1 LQDQI
6 KALKLELEQMQVM
19 KADIA
24 ELQLKSTK
32 AQAQIESLNALSAS
46 VISLKDEMKQIREN
60 STISSITSRP
70 STPKPQRA
78 PKQPP
83 M

>member
-1 LQDQI
+1 M
-6 KALKLELEQMQVM
+6 ELEQMRAM

-24 ELQLKSTK
+24 ELQLKTTK
-32 AQAQIESLNALSAS
+32 AQAQFETLNALSTS

-60 STISSITSRP
+60 LTVSNIPSQP
-70 STPKPQRA
+70 STPRPQRV

-83 M
+83 L

>member
-6 KALKLELEQMQVM
+6 KALKLELEQMLAI

-24 ELQLKSTK
+24 ELQLKTTK
-32 AQAQIESLNALSAS
+32 AQTQIESLNILSAS
-46 VISLKDEMKQIREN
+46 VISLKDEMKQIREDL
-60 STISSITSRP
+60 TISIPSRP
-70 STPKPQRA
+70 STPQRV

>member
-6 KALKLELEQMQVM
+6 KALKLELEQLRAM
-19 KADIA
+19 KADVA
-24 ELQLKSTK
+24 ELQLKTTK
-32 AQAQIESLNALSAS
+32 SQAQFESLNALSAS

-60 STISSITSRP
+60 LNVSGNSSRP
-70 STPKPQRA
+70 STPKPH
-78 PKQPP
+78 KHSS